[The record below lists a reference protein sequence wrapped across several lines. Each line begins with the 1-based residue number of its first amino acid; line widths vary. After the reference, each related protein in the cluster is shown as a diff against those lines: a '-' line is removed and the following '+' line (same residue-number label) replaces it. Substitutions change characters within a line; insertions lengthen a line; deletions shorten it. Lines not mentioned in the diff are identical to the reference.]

1 MAIWSLTKE
10 RIDKIL
16 SQIADKEAEI
26 DALIKLSKEDLWKKD
41 LDEFI
46 NEWRFQ
52 LAEEARL
59 EKKVQNMGRRVS
71 SKLRTQVKPAGRKRK
86 GGDDSGSES
95 DFLASK
101 SKKAPAPKSTLSKV
115 TSSSQPK
122 QTSITQAFKKPIEA
136 LKVAAQPDADVW
148 MDVDKPVEAD
158 SDAPVATKAKAKA
171 AAEPKKKAP
180 VKIKKAISDD
190 EDDETPA
197 PVPKK
202 GAVPKSKAIKV
213 DSDEEEDEVIRSAA
227 PAVTRAPR
235 AATRKPIKYV
245 GTSGSDSDNG
255 DDMLFD
261 VGKMVKGIPG
271 SLAEAS
277 RPLFSASNG
286 LPRPTS
292 SADYAARKS
301 ASGKT
306 PFADGDDDVND
317 ETDYALLAPTKAK
330 TAKSTVLSDDE
341 EDSFELGLSKAPVSK
356 TVPAPRARAGSAQPT
371 TAPKANVSK
380 TVVPKK
386 PSAPPLAAIKEKKPQ
401 TLSPAAK
408 AYAKKQLKDLTAK
421 KALDFDDDGSDAAM
435 EDVDKVVD
443 DMLSD
448 DDSVIPAKPAPK
460 PKGRAGSVQSLS
472 KSIAKPVAKPAAK
485 PVISRTPS
493 VEPTI
498 RRPARAA
505 AGRAAASKPKAFV
518 FSDDD
523 DEDED
528 EAIEDE
534 ASEVV
539 SEDESV
545 ASAFSE

>member
-41 LDEFI
+41 LDEFV

-59 EKKVQNMGRRVS
+59 ERKVRNMGRRVS

-101 SKKAPAPKSTLSKV
+101 PKKAPAPKSTLSKV

-136 LKVAAQPDADVW
+136 PKIAAQPDADVW

-158 SDAPVATKAKAKA
+158 SDAPVVTKAKAKA
-171 AAEPKKKAP
+171 VAEPKKKAP
-180 VKIKKAISDD
+180 AKVKKATSDD
-190 EDDETPA
+190 EDDEVPA

-202 GAVPKSKAIKV
+202 APVPKSKAIKV
-213 DSDEEEDEVIRSAA
+213 DSDDEEDEVIRSAA

-235 AATRKPIKYV
+235 AATRKPVKYV
-245 GTSGSDSDNG
+245 GTSDSDSDNG

-271 SLAEAS
+271 SSAEAS

-306 PFADGDDDVND
+306 PFAGGDDDLND

-341 EDSFELGLSKAPVSK
+341 EDSELGLSKAPVSK
-356 TVPAPRARAGSAQPT
+356 TVPALRARAGSTQPT
-371 TAPKANVSK
+371 AAPKANVSK
-380 TVVPKK
+380 TVIPKK
-386 PSAPPLAAIKEKKPQ
+386 PSAAPLAAIKEKKPQ

-408 AYAKKQLKDLTAK
+408 AYAKKQLKDLNAK
-421 KALDFDDDGSDAAM
+421 KAFEFDDDATM

-448 DDSVIPAKPAPK
+448 DDSLIPTKSAPK
-460 PKGRAGSVQSLS
+460 PKGRGGSMQPLS
-472 KSIAKPVAKPAAK
+472 KSIAKPVVKPAAK
-485 PVISRTPS
+485 PVSRTPS

-498 RRPARAA
+498 KRPARAA

-518 FSDDD
+518 FSDNGDD
-523 DEDED
+523 KDEDED
-528 EAIEDE
+528 IEDE
-534 ASEVV
+534 GSEVV
-539 SEDESV
+539 SEDEAQDESF